1 VTLETNGKDKPTP
14 WALKIVS
21 KRQVLQQKMVESTM
35 REKNVMESCVHP
47 FLMNM
52 VSSFQ
57 DENYLYFVLDLNPGG
72 ELFDLLYSK
81 DKRGDSENK
90 SWKESKFYISFGPE
104 DDKKALS
111 RNGVAGLGVR
121 QAVFYSACII
131 DGLAYLHSR
140 RIAHRDL
147 KAENILM
154 NGKGYCV
161 IIDMGFAKIVLDKTY
176 TMCGTPEYIA
186 PEIIANKGHD
196 HVADYWSFACLLYE
210 MIVGQTPFFTA
221 GIDQLSLL
229 KRIVKAQYTFP
240 DELAA
245 LSSGSGRG
253 LDDALSHWKDLV
265 SRLLKNRSLERLG
278 NLRNGIDD
286 ILDHDWFSNIDFNEF
301 RNQSISA
308 PWVPDVGDPL
318 DKSHG
323 GNSFRKAE
331 TPEVFMSKLSNE
343 DQTAFEGF

>member
-1 VTLETNGKDKPTP
+1 MTLKTNGEDKPTP

-21 KRQVLQQKMVESTM
+21 KRHVLEEKMVESTM
-35 REKNVMESCVHP
+35 REKNVMESCEHP

-57 DENYLYFVLDLNPGG
+57 DENCLYFVLDLNLGG
-72 ELFDLLYSK
+72 ELADLLYSK
-81 DKRGDSENK
+81 DKRGNLESK
-90 SWKESKFYISFGPE
+90 SWKESIFYMSFGPE
-104 DDKKALS
+104 DDKEALT
-111 RNGVAGLGVR
+111 RYGVEGLGVR

-131 DGLAYLHSR
+131 DGLAYLHNR
-140 RIAHRDL
+140 RIVHRDL
-147 KAENILM
+147 KAENILL
-154 NGKGYCV
+154 NVRGYCV

-210 MIVGQTPFFTA
+210 MIVGQTPFFMA

-301 RNQSISA
+301 RDQREIA

-323 GNSFRKAE
+323 SNRFRTPWSFG
-331 TPEVFMSKLSNE
+331 SKLSDE
-343 DQTAFEGF
+343 DQAAFVSF

>member
-1 VTLETNGKDKPTP
+1 MTLETNSEDKPTP
-14 WALKIVS
+14 CALKIVS
-21 KRQVLQQKMVESTM
+21 KRQVLEEKMVDSIM
-35 REKNVMESCVHP
+35 REKNVMESCAHP

-57 DENYLYFVLDLNPGG
+57 DENFLYFVLDVNLGG
-72 ELFDLLYSK
+72 ELADLLYST
-81 DKRGDSENK
+81 DKRGNLENK
-90 SWKESKFYISFGPE
+90 SWKESKFHLAFGPE
-104 DDKKALS
+104 DDKQALS
-111 RNGVAGLGVR
+111 RYGVTGLGVR
-121 QAVFYSACII
+121 HAVFYSACII
-131 DGLAYLHSR
+131 DGLTYLHNR

-147 KAENILM
+147 KPENILM
-154 NGKGYCV
+154 NRKGYCV

-210 MIVGQTPFFTA
+210 MVVGQTPFFTA
-221 GIDQLSLL
+221 GIDQLSLM

-240 DELAA
+240 DELDA
-245 LSSGSGRG
+245 LSSGSGSG
-253 LDDALSHWKDLV
+253 LDDALCHWKDLV

-278 NLRNGIDD
+278 NLRNGVDD

-301 RNQSISA
+301 RNQSIAA
-308 PWVPDVGDPL
+308 PWVPEVGDPL

-323 GNSFRKAE
+323 RNRFRIPRSFG
-331 TPEVFMSKLSNE
+331 SKLSDE
-343 DQTAFEGF
+343 DQAVFVGF

>member
-1 VTLETNGKDKPTP
+1 MTLESNDKDKPTP
-14 WALKIVS
+14 CALKIVS
-21 KRQVLQQKMVESTM
+21 KRQVLEEKMVESIM

-57 DENYLYFVLDLNPGG
+57 DENYLYFVLGLNLGG
-72 ELFDLLYSK
+72 ELADLLYSE
-81 DKRGDSENK
+81 DKRGNLENN

-104 DDKKALS
+104 DDKEALS
-111 RNGVAGLGVR
+111 RYGVAGLGVR

-131 DGLAYLHSR
+131 DGLAYLHDH

-154 NGKGYCV
+154 NKNGYCV

-176 TMCGTPEYIA
+176 TMCGTPEYVA

-210 MIVGQTPFFTA
+210 MIVGQTPFFTVFS
-221 GIDQLSLL
+221 DQLSLL

-245 LSSGSGRG
+245 PSSDSGSG
-253 LDDALSHWKDLV
+253 LDGALCHWKDLV
-265 SRLLKNRSLERLG
+265 SRLLKKKPLERLG
-278 NLRNGIDD
+278 NFRNGVND

-301 RNQSISA
+301 RNQMEIA

-323 GNSFRKAE
+323 SDSFRF
-331 TPEVFMSKLSNE
+331 PWSFGSKLTDE
-343 DQTAFEGF
+343 DQAAFVGF

>member
-1 VTLETNGKDKPTP
+1 MTLETNGEDKPTP

-21 KRQVLQQKMVESTM
+21 KRQVLEEKIVESVM

-52 VSSFQ
+52 VSNFQ
-57 DENYLYFVLDLNPGG
+57 DENYLYFVLDVNLGG
-72 ELFDLLYSK
+72 ELFDLLYSTG
-81 DKRGDSENK
+81 KRGNLENK
-90 SWKESKFYISFGPE
+90 SWKESKFYLSFGPE
-104 DDKKALS
+104 DDKQALS
-111 RNGVAGLGVR
+111 RYGVAGLGVR

-131 DGLAYLHSR
+131 DGLTYLHNR

-147 KAENILM
+147 KPENILM

-210 MIVGQTPFFTA
+210 MVVGQTPFFTA
-221 GIDQLSLL
+221 GIDQLSLM

-240 DELAA
+240 DELDA
-245 LSSGSGRG
+245 LSGGSGSG
-253 LDDALSHWKDLV
+253 LDDALCHWKDLV
-265 SRLLKNRSLERLG
+265 SRLLKRNLVERLG
-278 NLRNGIDD
+278 NLRNGDDD

-301 RNQSISA
+301 RNQSIAS
-308 PWVPDVGDPL
+308 PWVPEVGDPL
-318 DKSHG
+318 DNSHG
-323 GNSFRKAE
+323 SNSFRQQE
-331 TPEVFMSKLSNE
+331 TFTSKLSDE
-343 DQTAFEGF
+343 DQAAFEGF